1 LELLVRFFEF
11 VFFEVR
17 RAMVTPEGWEEK
29 PSELDYSIAAFPNR
43 PKHPPKRLVKGCVLS

>member
-1 LELLVRFFEF
+1 
-11 VFFEVR
+11 
-17 RAMVTPEGWEEK
+17 MVTPEGWEEK